1 MGKDWAEL
9 ESARYDEQ
17 VQSILSEF
25 DRRFTDFAS
34 IEPVV
39 SYLCFPFGENID
51 VDCITSKVASLF
63 NLDSCAVENEILT
76 LKNDIELKSRAT
88 PDMNVQFWNLMQKEK
103 YPNLRQTAE
112 NLTALFGSTYLC
124 ESAFSHMKIIK
135 SKYRSTMTDD
145 HLAVCLRLALS
156 SYCPDYER
164 LASSSQCQKSH

>member
-1 MGKDWAEL
+1 MDTELKRQGKNCAEL

-63 NLDSCAVENEILT
+63 NLDSCAIENENSGI
-76 LKNDIELKSRAT
+76 
-88 PDMNVQFWNLMQKEK
+88 
-103 YPNLRQTAE
+103 
-112 NLTALFGSTYLC
+112 
-124 ESAFSHMKIIK
+124 
-135 SKYRSTMTDD
+135 
-145 HLAVCLRLALS
+145 
-156 SYCPDYER
+156 
-164 LASSSQCQKSH
+164 

>member
-1 MGKDWAEL
+1 MA
-9 ESARYDEQ
+9 SYDGQ
-17 VQSILSEF
+17 VPSILSEF

-39 SYLCFPFGENID
+39 SQYLCFPFGENID

-63 NLDSCAVENEILT
+63 NLDSCAIENEILA
-76 LKNDIELKSRAT
+76 LQNGIELQSRAT
-88 PDMNVQFWNLMQKEK
+88 PDMKVQFWNLLQKDK
-103 YPNLRQTAE
+103 YPKLRQTVQ

-124 ESAFSHMKIIK
+124 ESAFSQM

-145 HLAVCLRLALS
+145 HLAASLGLALS

-164 LASSSQCQKSH
+164 LASSSQCQVPH